1 MMGGA
6 FRIIGIASIVFLVAA
21 QLAEPG
27 WHNHRVDPS
36 QTIESQMQV
45 PANVLGILNRACQD
59 CHTDKTQ
66 WRWYAY
72 IAPMSWLQVADVQS
86 GRYMMNLS
94 QWGRATPAQKA
105 DHLKEICK
113 QVQEGD
119 MPLWY
124 YKPLHPASWLSDSDK
139 TALMRLDESGAGEA
153 AAAACGRGPQPL
165 ASGGSLPV

>member
-6 FRIIGIASIVFLVAA
+6 FRIIGIAAIVFLIAA

-86 GRYMMNLS
+86 GRNMMNLS
-94 QWGRATPAQKA
+94 QWGRATPAQRA

-139 TALMRLDESGAGEA
+139 TALCDWTKAELAKLP
-153 AAAACGRGPQPL
+153 PQPEGEGH
-165 ASGGSLPV
+165 SH

>member
-1 MMGGA
+1 MNRA
-6 FRIIGIASIVFLVAA
+6 LRIIGIVAVVGFLAA

-27 WHNHRVDPS
+27 WHNSRVDPS
-36 QTIESQMQV
+36 QTIEAQLQV
-45 PANVLGILNRACQD
+45 PANVLGILNHACQD

-72 IAPMSWLQVADVQS
+72 VAPFSWLQVADVQA
-86 GRYMMNLS
+86 GRGRMNLS
-94 QWGRATPAQKA
+94 QWGRGTLPEKI

-124 YKPLHPASWLSDSDK
+124 YKPAHYPSAWLSDGDK
-139 TALMRLDESGAGEA
+139 KAVCDWAKDEVQRSALTQNHFRKDE
-153 AAAACGRGPQPL
+153 Q
-165 ASGGSLPV
+165 